1 MRKLLLWICAVLVA
15 VAVVFAPWRLTA
27 TVPADQSSNKPRG
40 VDRTVYQCLWNP
52 PTGYKRVLAQ
62 MHVYPNASVSLK
74 MDQLILELVGIG
86 VFAGLVLAA
95 TKKREP

>member
-1 MRKLLLWICAVLVA
+1 MRKQLLWICAVLVA

-27 TVPADQSSNKPRG
+27 TVPVAQPSDQRRG

-52 PTGYKRVLAQ
+52 PTGYKKVLAQ
-62 MHVYPNASVSLK
+62 MHGYPNASVSLK
-74 MDQLILELVGIG
+74 VGQLVLELVGIG